1 MTKLAIF
8 VEDFTIIIPAMLDFN
23 WARSVTRDDKNDG
36 YGS

>member
-1 MTKLAIF
+1 MTKLTIF

-23 WARSVTRDDKNDG
+23 WARRDEKNEG